1 MMFAVTMRSKNVFR
15 DRTKEIFS
23 IILILQEKKLSFRCQ
38 VRYTNMGYR
47 MNISVQVDGLQI
59 WVGILAWIFSEGS
72 SSNSDDQSGLRM
84 TCEDWKKKGMS
95 LGHPHRGKGEWASWK
110 KERASEA
117 GTWGQWEAV
126 KGREELKEE
135 GLYKSTEVQENNN
148 RQIFGSYQWS
158 QKKHWRKRRM
168 SWGHISS
175 IEELSADVIEPR
187 DCSDF
192 ETRSPVKDNDRIS
205 SHTLKI

>member
-1 MMFAVTMRSKNVFR
+1 
-15 DRTKEIFS
+15 
-23 IILILQEKKLSFRCQ
+23 
-38 VRYTNMGYR
+38 MGYR
-47 MNISVQVDGLQI
+47 ANISVHVD
-59 WVGILAWIFSEGS
+59 WFHR
-72 SSNSDDQSGLRM
+72 SGLGSGFESFQKALQVILMIIQGWEWLVR
-84 TCEDWKKKGMS
+84 TERRKGWAW
-95 LGHPHRGKGEWASWK
+95 GHPHLGKGEWASCK

-135 GLYKSTEVQENNN
+135 GLYKEMEIQENNN
-148 RQIFGSYQWS
+148 RQIFGSYQSS

-175 IEELSADVIEPR
+175 IEEFLSADVIEPR

-205 SHTLKI
+205 SILGYTLII